1 MVDGLILLCA
11 VLLFAVMSMAMT
23 DVLPTWW
30 VTLPLAIAVTAVFVA
45 VYRFLFVYWFRSTP
59 GEHLARLAC
68 SESANGMYGG
78 EEDQARFR

>member
-1 MVDGLILLCA
+1 
-11 VLLFAVMSMAMT
+11 VMSMAIT

-59 GEHLARLAC
+59 GEHLARMAYFDYG
-68 SESANGMYGG
+68 NGMYG